1 MGTQACNPGFKLEA
15 GLDCIVRPCLKIQKE
30 NEKERG
36 SGEEEEEMT
45 LFSRNRVQNVVCDVL
60 WCLTV
65 GQVGEMQVHPS
76 RLDYGTCQGYAFHGK
91 LCLSYAGD

>member
-36 SGEEEEEMT
+36 RGEEEEKMT
-45 LFSRNRVQNVVCDVL
+45 LFIRNRVQNVVFDIL
-60 WCLTV
+60 WCVTV
-65 GQVGEMQVHPS
+65 GRVGEM
-76 RLDYGTCQGYAFHGK
+76 
-91 LCLSYAGD
+91 